1 MNQSTRPSPHIVVV
15 GGGQSARWLL
25 FALAEQLARGAPAL
39 RGGRVTVIEGRTEF
53 GTGLAWSGH
62 YALEDHLA
70 SRATPLS
77 RRTYGDQ
84 QQRQFQSTVELLQ
97 ELGVSVTLL
106 PGQEAVSF
114 SQDGARQEVQLASGR
129 TLGADFVVLATGYG
143 RPPWPARA
151 LRDPVFAG
159 RAGIHHSPWPAQT
172 LQEAVFEGSTP
183 LSETCPKRV
192 LILGSYLTAIDTA
205 LSLALR
211 AGAFRPGA
219 DGRLQFEAPAGF
231 ALVIGSRSGQL
242 PKVWGQEPPA
252 PHQPRWFNEEKLS
265 AAIESSERGRFLPI
279 DTALQLLGAEVAEAL
294 AEEPSATRSGR
305 RLRALT
311 RRRIRAWQRRL
322 AGSDTA
328 ETLRQDIASV
338 MASGQPFGS
347 YAETRYC
354 RWQAVI
360 ISAIRLW
367 SEFSPAFCAEDQIFF
382 DRELRTTFY
391 NHMLPM
397 TLNSAIQIEAMM
409 RSGHLSVVALGRDYQ
424 LQPTSDRDARLLLSF
439 TDARGR
445 PQAAAFS
452 DVVDATGLCSDIERH
467 PSPLIQSMLE
477 SGNIQPALRA
487 FRGDASAVAVAA
499 ADTRRPII
507 TLGHKSYLVGGGIF
521 VNPKTCEVIPRGTQ
535 DESYRGPDHA
545 GVYAMGPN
553 LIGQFVD
560 AQSLGQAQRDA
571 RRIASD
577 ICRKQTPAVEP
588 AAAAASRLTT

>member
-25 FALAEQLARGAPAL
+25 FALAEQLARGAQAL
-39 RGGRVTVIEGRTEF
+39 RGGRVTVIEGQTEF

-77 RRTYGDQ
+77 RCSYGNQ
-84 QQRQFQSTVELLQ
+84 QQRQFQGTVELLQ

-114 SQDGARQEVQLASGR
+114 SQDGARQEVHLASGQ
-129 TLGADFVVLATGYG
+129 TLRADFVVLATGYG

-151 LRDPVFAG
+151 LRDAVFAG
-159 RAGIHHSPWPAQT
+159 QAGVHHSPWPAKA
-172 LQEAVFEGSTP
+172 LQEAIFEGSTP
-183 LSETCPKRV
+183 ILKAHPKRV

-205 LSLALR
+205 LSLALK
-211 AGAFRPGA
+211 AGAFRSCA

-231 ALVIGSRSGQL
+231 EIVIGSRSGQL

-252 PHQPRWFNEEKLS
+252 PHQPRWFNEERLD

-279 DTALQLLGAEVAEAL
+279 DTALQLLGAEVAGSF
-294 AEEPSATRSGR
+294 AEEPSSTTSRRRTR
-305 RLRALT
+305 APT
-311 RRRIRAWQRRL
+311 RRRIYAWQRRM
-322 AGSDTA
+322 ARSDIA
-328 ETLRQDIASV
+328 ETLRRDIASV

-347 YAETRYC
+347 YADTRYC

-391 NHMLPM
+391 NLMLPM
-397 TLNSAIQIEAMM
+397 TLNSAVQIEAMM
-409 RSGHLSVVALGRDYQ
+409 RSGHLSVVALGRDYK
-424 LQPTSDRDARLLLSF
+424 LQPTSDRAARFLLSF
-439 TDARGR
+439 KDARGR
-445 PQAAAFS
+445 PQATAFS
-452 DVVDATGLCSDIERH
+452 DAVDATGMCSDIERH

-477 SGNIQPALRA
+477 NGNIQPALRA
-487 FRGDASAVAVAA
+487 FRGDASSVAVAA
-499 ADTRRPII
+499 AETQRPII
-507 TLGHKSYLVGGGIF
+507 TLGNKSYLVGGGIF

-535 DESYRGPDHA
+535 DESYRGLDHA
-545 GVYAMGPN
+545 GIYAMGPN
-553 LIGQFVD
+553 VIGQFID

-577 ICRKQTPAVEP
+577 ICRKQLPAVEP
-588 AAAAASRLTT
+588 AAAALRLTT